1 MKFTSES
8 MYRAVR
14 TFIQAFFGVLV
25 GNMAL
30 ISALDFT
37 MEPKTVITAVC
48 VQVIAPALSAGLAA
62 VMNMKDTTV
71 DNVASEDSGV
81 TETSG
86 EDDEEDID
94 VDEEEELEDDDEE
107 EIYG

>member
-14 TFIQAFFGVLV
+14 TFIQAFFGVLA

-37 MEPKTVITAVC
+37 MEPKTVITTVC
-48 VQVIAPALSAGLAA
+48 IQILAPAISAGLAA
-62 VMNMKDTTV
+62 VMNMKSGTENEETKADE
-71 DNVASEDSGV
+71 DNATEDIY
-81 TETSG
+81 TET
-86 EDDEEDID
+86 EDKEEHNN
-94 VDEEEELEDDDEE
+94 DEE